1 MGPVSRGIREMKYY
15 EEIVKN
21 RHSCRKFD
29 VRRVSEEKISEIVAY
44 HNDEESRLVDD
55 IVTELR
61 FYDSSA
67 YDKLKDTV
75 GYNGICIKAPHYAVL
90 FSEHK
95 DHYLENAGY
104 IIQGITLKL
113 TELGLS
119 ACWLTI
125 NDQHAAKA
133 ALDSDTGLVLSC
145 VLAFGYRAADNKE
158 KDAPKI
164 TLDKLCLGKDFKTEV
179 DTDYFYPELEDSLRA
194 VASAQSFQNL
204 QPYRMLVDS
213 DRVFLVGLPSE
224 MTNKYDTYLNY
235 GIAMF
240 NFYSV
245 MWAVRPEAPRWSF
258 EAPDRDLKL
267 PDDVEYVAQCRI

>member
-1 MGPVSRGIREMKYY
+1 MKYY

-29 VRRVSEEKISEIVAY
+29 PRRVETEKLEAVVAY
-44 HNDEESRLVDD
+44 HNDEESDLVDE
-55 IVTELR
+55 IATELR

-67 YDKLKDTV
+67 YDMLKDTV
-75 GYNGICIKAPHYAVL
+75 GYNGVCIKAPHYAVL

-113 TELGLS
+113 TELGIA

-125 NDQHAAKA
+125 NDEHAAKD
-133 ALDSDTGLVLSC
+133 ALDAETDLVLAC
-145 VLAFGYRAADNKE
+145 VLAFGYRAEDNDE
-158 KDAPKI
+158 KNAPKI
-164 TLDKLCLGKDFKTEV
+164 SLDELCLGKDFKTEV
-179 DTDYFYPELEDSLRA
+179 NTDYFYHELEDCLRA
-194 VASAQSFQNL
+194 VAHAQSFQNL
-204 QPYRMLVDS
+204 QPYRMLVDV
-213 DRVFLVGLPSE
+213 DTVYLVGLPTE
-224 MTNKYDTYLNY
+224 MTNHYDEHLNY

-245 MWAVRPEAPRWSF
+245 MWAVRPSAPRWSF
-258 EAPDRDLKL
+258 EAPEHDLKL
-267 PDDVEYVAQCRI
+267 PDDVKYVAKCKI